1 MPTLDD
7 ALAAVHDAVLRRV
20 GQSDDRL
27 AFAFEFGTPLPRAA
41 LAGPDGATPSPA
53 RALELMSL
61 LADAV
66 PDLASGF
73 FRRSGRTVSG
83 QYQLLAES
91 ARPLPA
97 APADT
102 FATIKAGALRRLDAR
117 LGSVEGPGTFLP
129 VTATPSTW
137 YDAVA
142 ADGWQ
147 HIHVQ
152 SEQQLLPDAPARF
165 GAALR
170 QWRSPASGLARRLAG
185 GTGLA
190 PLAAGIDVPV
200 VPELRP
206 PSSYTSTPTSGAT
219 FEVDVVQRSHRVP
232 VLLECYA
239 PWAPAVDAVRPLIQA
254 ALRSAASPAA
264 WVGFDMS
271 QDDSMDALVHGMPY
285 LLAFMNGKAVEGYA
299 PQADKPDDLVDFIKR
314 LGPSFLPT
322 GTDRMVIDFDMNV
335 VLLDR
340 PWLAQDLLGAPGWY
354 VPGLKQGAFSL
365 GQSANGPGNL
375 AAIPIACV
383 LARDLSISAQWTTAD
398 RSALDNAADLGPFSL
413 AGHQFDGHSGTI
425 TVAGMQAIGWVC
437 GVAPPLPPNGD
448 PAA

>member
-1 MPTLDD
+1 MPTLDE
-7 ALAAVHDAVLRRV
+7 ALGAVHDAVLRRV
-20 GQSDDRL
+20 GQSDARI

-41 LAGPDGATPSPA
+41 LAGPDGAAPSPA
-53 RALELMSL
+53 RARELMSL

-66 PDLASGF
+66 PDLSSGF

-97 APADT
+97 TPADT
-102 FATIKAGALRRLDAR
+102 FATIKAGALRRLDAK
-117 LGSVEGPGTFLP
+117 LGSVEGPGAFLP

-137 YDAVA
+137 YDAA
-142 ADGWQ
+142 ATEGWQ
-147 HIHVQ
+147 RLHVQ
-152 SEQQLLPDAPARF
+152 SEQVVAAAPRF

-170 QWRSPASGLARRLAG
+170 QWRSPAVGLARRAG
-185 GTGLA
+185 GPGLA
-190 PLAAGIDVPV
+190 PLAGAVDVPV
-200 VPELRP
+200 VPSLRP
-206 PSSYTSTPTSGAT
+206 ASNYASTPTSGAT
-219 FEVDVVQRSHRVP
+219 FDVDVVQRSHRVP

-239 PWAPAVDAVRPLIQA
+239 PWAPAVDAVRPQIQA
-254 ALRSAASPAA
+254 ALQAAASPAA

-271 QDDSMDALVHGMPY
+271 QDDSMDKLVHGMPY
-285 LLAFMNGKAVEGYA
+285 LLAFMNGQAVEGYA
-299 PQADKPDDLVDFIKR
+299 PRVDQPDQLRDFIAR

-322 GTDRMVIDFDMNV
+322 GTDRMVVDFDMNV

-340 PWLAQDLLGAPGWY
+340 PWLAQDLLGTPGWY
-354 VPGLKQGAFSL
+354 VPGLQQGVFSL
-365 GQSANGPGNL
+365 GQAASGPGNL
-375 AAIPIACV
+375 AAMPIACV
-383 LARDLSISAQWTTAD
+383 LARDLRISAQWTTAD
-398 RSALDNAADLGPFSL
+398 RTALDNAADLGPFSL

-437 GVAPPLPPNGD
+437 GVVPPLPPSGD